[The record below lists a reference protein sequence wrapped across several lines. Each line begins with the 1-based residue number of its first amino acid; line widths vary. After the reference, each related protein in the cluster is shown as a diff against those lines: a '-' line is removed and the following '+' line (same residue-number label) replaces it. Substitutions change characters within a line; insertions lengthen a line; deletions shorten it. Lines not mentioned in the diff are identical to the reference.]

1 MGRAR
6 ASALG
11 PAGTDLPGFQAQEA
25 LKTMKKDGRTVYTP
39 KSFDHLRGLTGL
51 SDAQVT
57 EHLDLYAGYVKQVNS
72 LVQELS
78 EMRAERGQTGKDF
91 SLAEGT
97 RRLAYEY
104 DGMVL
109 HELYFS
115 NLKAGGEARPTDRQG
130 LGRALTESYGSV
142 EHWQENFQAIGGM
155 RGIGWVILYEDPVNG
170 RLINQ
175 WISLHQDGIPA
186 RWKPILV
193 MDVWE
198 HAFMRDYKASER
210 AKYVEAFFK
219 NIDWTAVDQRL
230 RETGAI
236 RPASAA

>member
-1 MGRAR
+1 
-6 ASALG
+6 
-11 PAGTDLPGFQAQEA
+11 
-25 LKTMKKDGRTVYTP
+25 MKKDGRATYTP

-57 EHLDLYAGYVKQVNS
+57 EHLDLYAGYVKQVNA

-78 EMRAERGQTGKDF
+78 EMRADRGESGKDF

-104 DGMVL
+104 NGMVL

-115 NLKAGGEARPTDRQG
+115 NLKPGGEARPSDRQA
-130 LGRALTESYGSV
+130 LGRALAESFGSV
-142 EHWQENFQAIGGM
+142 DHWQENFQAIGGM

-170 RLINQ
+170 RLMNQ

-198 HAFMRDYKASER
+198 HAFMRDYKATEK
-210 AKYVEAFFK
+210 AKYIEAFFR
-219 NIDWTAVDQRL
+219 NVDWQMVERRL
-230 RETGAI
+230 NENAAI
-236 RPASAA
+236 RPAAA